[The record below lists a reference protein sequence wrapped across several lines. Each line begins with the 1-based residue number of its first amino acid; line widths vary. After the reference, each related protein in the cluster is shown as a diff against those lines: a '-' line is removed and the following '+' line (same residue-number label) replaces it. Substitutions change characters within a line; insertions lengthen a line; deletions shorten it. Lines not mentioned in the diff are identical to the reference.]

1 MIDIFSTSVQNHIE
15 ERAGSLLAQKDLK
28 EERHEKKKTDE
39 DVFNDFLHN
48 VEHPFMDVLVKEAA
62 KYERSGDAFII
73 QKRIAVLIDDEDSDE
88 RYLYY
93 NQGDTWRQSA
103 DALIGKYL
111 KERFPDLY
119 TPGMKFGCKGE
130 QLLLDAYPDNF
141 GWVREVYK
149 KRAKNKEAKQ

>member
-1 MIDIFSTSVQNHIE
+1 MIDIFSKSVTDSVE

-28 EERHEKKKTDE
+28 EERHDKKKTDE

-48 VEHPFMDVLVKEAA
+48 VEHPFMDILVKEAERYA
-62 KYERSGDAFII
+62 RSGDAFII
-73 QKRIAVLIDDEDSDE
+73 QKRIAVLIDDENSDE

-103 DALIGKYL
+103 DALVGKYL
-111 KERFPDLY
+111 KERFPGLY

-130 QLLLDAYPDNF
+130 QFLLDAYPDKF
-141 GWVREVYK
+141 AWVREVYK
-149 KRAKNKEAKQ
+149 KRAQQKKEVS

>member
-1 MIDIFSTSVQNHIE
+1 MIDIFSTSITEAVE
-15 ERAGSLLAQKDLK
+15 ERAGHLLAVKDLQ
-28 EERHEKKKTDE
+28 EERHDKKKTDE

-48 VEHPFMDVLVKEAA
+48 VEHPFMNVLVKEAE
-62 KYERSGDAFII
+62 KYASSGDAFVI
-73 QKRIAVLIDDEDSDE
+73 QKRIAVLTDDEAGDA

-141 GWVREVYK
+141 KWVREVYK
-149 KRAKNKEAKQ
+149 KRAQKKKEAS

>member
-1 MIDIFSTSVQNHIE
+1 MIDIFDTSVRNLAE
-15 ERAGSLLAQKDLK
+15 ERAGCLLAQKDLK

-48 VEHPFMDVLVKEAA
+48 VEHPFMDVLMKEAG
-62 KYERSGDAFII
+62 KYEQSGDAFIV
-73 QKRIAVLIDDEDSDE
+73 QKRIAVLIDDENSDE

-111 KERFPDLY
+111 KELYPSLY

-130 QLLLDAYPDNF
+130 KLLLEAYPDRF
-141 GWVREVYK
+141 GWVRDVYK
-149 KRAKNKEAKQ
+149 KRAHKKEMQQ